1 MPETPS
7 LGLVHGMGNVE
18 QRTAGRRY
26 RRHRLRGGRRGVV
39 AVVGTLLAMLVFFSL
54 FGVFISEYLPL
65 WMNDNESAF
74 TSQTETS
81 FAELK
86 SNMDLQTAL
95 QGPAVYATPFTM
107 SSQGVPV
114 LSQPTAGI
122 LNFVPNSPGVFANVS
137 MNPGPGGASLF
148 YQNFSLGTI
157 TMSLPNR
164 YYSPQFF
171 DLENDA
177 VIQSQ
182 SSTEQLMLYPPGL
195 ALNASGTSF
204 GVTLTL
210 VQMLGNATQAVS
222 TGTEEVYSH
231 YLFSQAFTS
240 APSSGTVSGK
250 WVLGTHYSC
259 AWTRFLETEFAG
271 AGLGSHATVSPSK
284 CITSTTGLAENIVI
298 TFTGLASFTLVL
310 AEFGINLGVG
320 IE

>member
-1 MPETPS
+1 
-7 LGLVHGMGNVE
+7 MGKVSY
-18 QRTAGRRY
+18 RTGGRRY
-26 RRHRLRGGRRGVV
+26 RRRRLSGDRRGVV
-39 AVVGTLLAMLVFFSL
+39 AVVGTLLSMLVFFSL

-74 TSQTETS
+74 TAQTQTS
-81 FAELK
+81 FAQLK

-114 LSQPTAGI
+114 LSQPTPGV
-122 LNFVPNSPGVFANVS
+122 LNFVPNTPGVFVNVT
-137 MNPGPGGASLF
+137 MNPGPGGASQF
-148 YQNFSLGTI
+148 YQNFSLGTL

-164 YYSPQFF
+164 YFSPQFF
-171 DLENDA
+171 ELEDDA
-177 VIQSQ
+177 VIQTQ
-182 SSTEQLMLYPPGL
+182 SSTQQLMLYPPGL
-195 ALNASGTSF
+195 ALNASGTSY

-222 TGTEEVYSH
+222 TGTEEVYTH

-240 APSSGTVSGK
+240 APTVGTVAGK
-250 WVLGTHYSC
+250 LVLGTHYSC
-259 AWTRFLETEFAG
+259 AWTRFLQTEFAS
-271 AGLGSHATVSPSK
+271 AGLGAHATLTPSK
-284 CITSTTGLAENIVI
+284 CVTSNTGGATNLVV

-310 AEFGINLGVG
+310 AEFGVNVGVG

>member
-1 MPETPS
+1 
-7 LGLVHGMGNVE
+7 MGKVAY
-18 QRTAGRRY
+18 RTGGRRY
-26 RRHRLRGGRRGVV
+26 RRRHRFQGDRRGVV

-65 WMNDNESAF
+65 WMNDNESQF
-74 TSQTETS
+74 TALTQTS
-81 FAELK
+81 FAQLK

-122 LNFVPNSPGVFANVS
+122 LNFVPNTPSVFANVS

-148 YQNFSLGTI
+148 YQNFSLGTL
-157 TMSLPNR
+157 TMQLPNR

-171 DLENDA
+171 EFEDDA
-177 VIQSQ
+177 VIQAQ
-182 SSTEQLMLYPPGL
+182 SSTEQLMLFPPGL

-210 VQMLGNATQAVS
+210 VQMLGNATQTVS
-222 TGTEEVYSH
+222 TGTTEVYSH

-240 APSSGTVSGK
+240 APTSGTVSGK
-250 WVLGTHYSC
+250 FVLGSHYSC
-259 AWTRFLETEFAG
+259 AWTRFLETEFAS

-284 CITSTTGLAENIVI
+284 CVTSTVGLPTNLVV